1 MTEDWVQSFF
11 LKQRPADAA
20 PDDDGNTAMRAIK
33 YPMLG
38 EARGQARGPVVVM
51 SGSDANA
58 RINNAP
64 RHPLPCLR
72 RAPVFIFMFH
82 VTNFMLPCSM
92 LERHWP

>member
-20 PDDDGNTAMRAIK
+20 PDDDGNTAMKRVAK
-33 YPMLG
+33 
-38 EARGQARGPVVVM
+38 QGPEVVM
-51 SGSDANA
+51 SGSDVNA